1 MITFDTEGAGL
12 VAPLV
17 TVQYA
22 TDDGPIKI
30 HEIWHS
36 PCRTTLKLLDRLATH
51 KGGVCGFHL
60 THDWFHVQRTHN
72 VLSLL
77 DPDRPPTIAGWCAVE
92 TKALQ
97 GPCVKPVTA
106 CDVFLHARK
115 GPWQSLMNR
124 DNIRIRNVPAMLAER
139 LAAHLT
145 QSVFL
150 EPIYFS
156 RRENGYEWQVVV
168 DEDNP
173 DFPDVVLRFGASM
186 GLKPL
191 ARHVTG
197 EECPDFPVEDS
208 RMPDETLWDPV
219 GSRDWTRVMP
229 YHVAFWHTTARA
241 RKYAADDVRLTRRVW
256 ESIGSPPPGDVDS
269 ILACQ
274 VASARWRGYATD
286 QAAVDKL
293 IASATIRMN
302 AAPRAPKPVL
312 HGLRERCSPIE
323 AIAIENTQGV
333 TLERI
338 GGQFNNKTGL
348 WTGGWGEHKAV
359 EFARA
364 VMLAR
369 SAEKEVDGARKL
381 KGRRLHP
388 DMKIIGTLS
397 GRMAGGGGFNVTGLS
412 DSLKECLLLADGDLP
427 VLDGG
432 DAWSFEVC
440 IAAAVYNDANLTAA
454 LKKHKLHAMF
464 AADVLGME
472 YEEIYDDEND
482 KPVNKPIYQQGKV
495 ATLAR
500 LYGAQ
505 DPKIASIFGVPLAQV
520 RAGSARMEERF
531 PGIGIARARIIND
544 FSWLKQKEDRG
555 QIVWTEGKS
564 RIDSMFGYSR
574 SFELEKAI
582 AKELF
587 ELGQAPPDGFKNAGH
602 LVQRRSG
609 RVQTAGG
616 AAQTAIFACAFGIQG
631 AAARAAANHEIQ
643 AAGAKIT
650 KEVQVEIWNLQPS
663 GVHPWVVQPLNEHD
677 SVMVPRRAGARAGSR
692 VATAVARTVERFR
705 PRVPLLRIDWHANVP
720 NWRAK

>member
-1 MITFDTEGAGL
+1 MTISFDTEGTGL
-12 VAPLV
+12 VSPLV

-22 TDDGPIKI
+22 VNRGPVKI
-30 HEIWHS
+30 HEIWKT

-51 KGGVCGFHL
+51 KQGVRGFNL

-77 DPDRPPTIAGWCAVE
+77 DPDQPPTIAGWCAVE
-92 TKALQ
+92 AAAVN

-124 DNIRIRNVPAMLAER
+124 DNIRIRNVPVALAQPLAE
-139 LAAHLT
+139 HLT
-145 QSVFL
+145 KSIFL

-156 RRENGYEWQVVV
+156 KREDGYEWKVAV

-197 EECPDFPVEDS
+197 EDCPDFPVEDS
-208 RMPDETLWDPV
+208 RMPEETLWDPL

-229 YHVAFWHTTARA
+229 YHIGFWHTNLRA
-241 RKYAADDVRLTRRVW
+241 RKYAADDVRLTDIVW
-256 ESIGSPPPGDVDS
+256 ESIGSPPAGDVDS

-274 VASARWRGYATD
+274 VASARWHGYATD
-286 QAAVDKL
+286 QKAVSQL
-293 IASATIRMN
+293 LESSTILMD
-302 AAPRAPKPVL
+302 AAPRAPQPVL
-312 HGLRERCSPIE
+312 FGLRERCSPIE
-323 AIAIENTQGV
+323 AIAIENTQSV

-338 GGQFNNKTGL
+338 GGQYNNKTQI

-359 EFARA
+359 PFARS
-364 VMLAR
+364 VMRAR
-369 SAEKEVDGARKL
+369 SAEKDRDGARKMQN
-381 KGRRLHP
+381 RRLHP

-412 DSLKECLLLADGDLP
+412 DALKECLTLADGDMP
-427 VLDGG
+427 ILDGG

-440 IAAAVYNDANLTAA
+440 IAAAVYGDVNLTRD
-454 LKKHKLHAMF
+454 LRKHKLHALF
-464 AADVLGME
+464 AADVLEMD
-472 YEEIYDDEND
+472 YEEIYDDEHD

-505 DPKIASIFGVPLAQV
+505 DPKLASIFGVPVGKV
-520 RAGSARMEERF
+520 RAGSKRLEERY
-531 PGIGIARARIIND
+531 PGIGKSRARIAAD
-544 FSWLKQKEDRG
+544 FSWMRQLEDRG
-555 QIVWTEGKS
+555 KIEWGDGKDH
-564 RIDSMFGYSR
+564 IDSMFGYSR
-574 SFELEKAI
+574 SFKLEKAI
-582 AKELF
+582 CKELF
-587 ELGQAPPDGFKNAGH
+587 ELGQNPPEELKSVTGIC
-602 LVQRRSG
+602 QRRSG
-609 RVQTAGG
+609 RVQTLGG
-616 AAQTAIFACAFGIQG
+616 AAQTAIFACAFHLQS
-631 AAARAAANHEIQ
+631 AAARAASNHEIQ

-650 KEVQVEIWNLQPS
+650 KEVQVEVWNLQPS

-677 SVMVPRRAGARAGSR
+677 SVMVPHIPGLEKSLEM
-692 VATAVARTVERFR
+692 AVANTVECFR
-705 PRVPLLRIDWHANVP
+705 EHVPLLRIDWKTGIP
-720 NWRAK
+720 NWKAK